1 MYRLFLAPVIL
12 TLFAALP
19 AGADKNSDALL
30 YQIELEKPRDEPAAV
45 RLIRRDGK
53 LLVQFQFRIKRL
65 SDSTL
70 VNNVPKDEIVIR
82 EDGRPVEELEIH
94 QPAGSEPL
102 AAVLA
107 LDISGSMAN
116 GGKMAQAQRAAGIF
130 LDKLA
135 DNSDLGL
142 ILFDHE
148 MRLKEGLCGRPEQAR
163 AHREKLRGHINAAK
177 PLGGTAYLD
186 ATVEGL
192 HLLKTAA
199 GRKAVLVM
207 TDGVDLNSQNTLADV
222 IDKARA
228 AQVPIYTIGVG
239 EPGRNEPV
247 TTVLVLDH
255 SGSMLEPAADND
267 TKPKIKALQEAAMR
281 FADLM
286 RANARTA
293 LLPFSDRAEL
303 PTPFLSDKSKI
314 KKSMRDLTA
323 SGETALFDAVC
334 DAIDTIE
341 ADREDTERLGKS
353 RGKRALV
360 VLTDGID
367 NKSRRRVEDVV
378 HMAKAAKVPL
388 YLLGLGRAGELDEKT
403 MQQMAK
409 ETGGQYY
416 PARNQQRLYEIFEN
430 LSIELHDDGI
440 DEASLRQLAEE
451 TGGKYYLARNVED
464 LQLRFQEVAAELD
477 TTYIATF
484 ASRRPQH
491 DGTARGIDIVVERG
505 GQALSARVRE
515 VYDVHGVVVAEMH
528 PGVYLGV
535 LAVLGCLLTLPAGLR
550 RLHRAFGG

>member
-1 MYRLFLAPVIL
+1 MRLALLVSAAFLLLAVV
-12 TLFAALP
+12 P
-19 AGADKNSDALL
+19 ASADKDGEPHL
-30 YQIELEKPRDEPAAV
+30 YQIDLEKHGDQAGV
-45 RLIRRDGK
+45 RLIPRQGK

-65 SDSTL
+65 TDGVL

-107 LDISGSMAN
+107 MDISGSMDK

-130 LDKLA
+130 LDKLP
-135 DNSDLGL
+135 DTSDLGL

-148 MRLKEGLCGRPEQAR
+148 MRVKEALSGQPENAR
-163 AHREKLRGHINAAK
+163 AHREKLRGQINAAK

-186 ATVEGL
+186 ATVEAL
-192 HLLKTAA
+192 QLLKGAT

-207 TDGVDLNSQNTLADV
+207 TDGIDLNSQNTLADV
-222 IDKARA
+222 VEKARA
-228 AQVPIYTIGVG
+228 AQVPVYTIGVG

-255 SGSMLEPAADND
+255 SGSMLAPAADND
-267 TKPKIKALQEAAMR
+267 SKPKIKALHEAAAR

-286 RANARTA
+286 RPNARTS
-293 LLPFSDRAEL
+293 LLPFSDRAEP
-303 PTPFLSDKSKI
+303 PTPFTSDKSMI
-314 KKSMRDLTA
+314 KKRMRELTA
-323 SGETALFDAVC
+323 SGETALFDAIC
-334 DAIDTIE
+334 DALDTLQ
-341 ADREDTERLGKS
+341 ADGEDARKLGKS
-353 RGKRALV
+353 AGKRALV

-367 NKSRRRVEDVV
+367 NKSHRGVKDVV
-378 HMAKAAKVPL
+378 DMATEAKVPL
-388 YLLGLGRAGELDEKT
+388 YMLGLGRAGELDEQM
-403 MQQMAK
+403 MQHLAK
-409 ETGGQYY
+409 GTGGQYY
-416 PARNQQRLYEIFEN
+416 EARNQQRLFEIFEN

-440 DEASLRQLAEE
+440 DEASLRQLADE
-451 TGGKYYLARNVED
+451 TGGKYYLARNVEH
-464 LQLRFQEVAAELD
+464 LQLRVQEVAADLD
-477 TTYIATF
+477 TTYLATF

-535 LAVLGCLLTLPAGLR
+535 LAVLGGLLIVPLGLR